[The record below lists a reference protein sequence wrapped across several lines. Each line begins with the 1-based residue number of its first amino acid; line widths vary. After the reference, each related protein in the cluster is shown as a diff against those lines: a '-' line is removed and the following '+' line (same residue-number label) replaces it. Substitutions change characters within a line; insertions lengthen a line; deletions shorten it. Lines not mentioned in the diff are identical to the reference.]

1 MKKAGHAPPRT
12 HFTAFLGYLYTYL
25 LVYSNIFFIFTSIH
39 DFNDSRYINL
49 NTMVRGITTP
59 LSRSA
64 SVVSGYQMAA
74 SMACNP
80 RYGFFTRL
88 HHLSRDAANICCSI
102 SFQLV
107 DLPLTFYWVSR
118 WFVHLLRELRSSDG
132 TLTSGLAGSPTHRD
146 TRLEWWEF

>member
-1 MKKAGHAPPRT
+1 MKEARHAPP
-12 HFTAFLGYLYTYL
+12 LYSIFRV
-25 LVYSNIFFIFTSIH
+25 LVYISTGIFQYIFYFYSKIH

-64 SVVSGYQMAA
+64 SVVPGYQMVA
-74 SMACNP
+74 SIACSP

-118 WFVHLLRELRSSDG
+118 WFVHLLRELRSSEA
-132 TLTSGLAGSPTHRD
+132 THSSGLAGSPTHRH